1 VSRVFLDTNLWIY
14 IVEDAGD
21 LSRHARDLVL
31 RAAER
36 RDTLLTSTM
45 TVGEVLTKPRELKL
59 HALAGRYRSLLA
71 SPGVIVLPFDIDCA
85 ELYADLRADRTIKSP
100 DAIQLACAAKAR
112 CDLFITN
119 DERLSRKIVPGIQ
132 FISSMARVFL

>member
-1 VSRVFLDTNLWIY
+1 MSRVFLDTSLWIY
-14 IVEDAGD
+14 IVEDAGE
-21 LSRHARDLVL
+21 LSRHARDIVL

-45 TVGEVLTKPRELKL
+45 TVGEVLTKPRELRL
-59 HALAGRYRSLLA
+59 RALAGRYRSLLA
-71 SPGVIVLPFDIDCA
+71 SPGVIVVPFDIECA
-85 ELYADLRADRTIKSP
+85 ELYADLRADRTIKPP
-100 DAIQLACAAKAR
+100 DAMQLACAAKAR

-132 FISSMARVFL
+132 FISSMARAFL